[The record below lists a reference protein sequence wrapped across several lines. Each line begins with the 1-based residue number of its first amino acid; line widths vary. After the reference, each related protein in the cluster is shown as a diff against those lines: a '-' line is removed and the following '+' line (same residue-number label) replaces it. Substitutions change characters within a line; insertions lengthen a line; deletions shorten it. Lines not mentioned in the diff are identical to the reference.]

1 MEGEGEIPLPEERGG
16 GGSMTKVIAAIVVII
31 IVVAA
36 VAGALILMGGGEEP
50 NEGPSASISA
60 STDAINIGDTVT
72 FDASAS
78 TDPDGDIETYT
89 FNFGDGAMY
98 VSNSPIATH
107 HYYVMGFYMAA
118 VIVEDDKGATDMS
131 DIVPVTV
138 TADSVI
144 AANDSAPTAVILTSI
159 DASQMTVDVNQT
171 VDFDGSTSWAWSWNE
186 TAGDFVVNSS
196 AITAFSWV
204 VGKSIT
210 SNASTFGKAFPNAGI
225 KSILLTVTATNGKK
239 SHMGVS
245 INVVSQGGGGP
256 IARADTFV
264 EATIGEP
271 KTLDPAVAYDTASGE
286 ILENVYEHLI
296 WYDGPSTATLIPQLA
311 TEVPTPENGGISEDG
326 LSYTFQ
332 LKEGVKFH
340 YKDPDG
346 NYYTMDGYD
355 VEYSLER
362 VLTMNDPEGPVW
374 MFAQLMYPSWPGP
387 GEVLDP
393 DLVDAT
399 VEVNPDDPFEVTVNT
414 LVVYPGFLK
423 VMCYTIGSVIC
434 MEAVEDHGGVVEVTQ
449 NEWMIRNEAGTGPYM
464 LKTWE
469 ANQYVLMERF
479 DDYHKDPAP
488 IKYVIIKKVQ
498 DTGTRLMM
506 LLAGDADFAYVPR
519 VQRPSVIG
527 NPDLRIVEGLPTFD
541 LDFIGFNWNMSGDLD
556 IGDVPVDFFTDMNIR
571 NAFIYAFDF
580 ENFLTNIWL
589 DTAIQPNGP
598 IPMGMFAYD
607 PSVPNY
613 TYDLSISADFLNETD
628 YAATGFHI
636 ILYYNAGNDEREAA
650 CFLLKEGMEDVP
662 IAGDITVEVMALDWP
677 TYLDSLYGFALPI
690 FFLGWGPDYADPD
703 DYVNPFLH
711 SDGAYPYFLSL
722 SNATLDAM
730 IIEAAME
737 LNETLRAEMYLNI
750 SWAVYENAYYIWTA
764 QPTNFHVERAWVTGY
779 YFNPMYSQFYF
790 YAMDK

>member
-1 MEGEGEIPLPEERGG
+1 
-16 GGSMTKVIAAIVVII
+16 MTKVIAAIVVII

-36 VAGALILMGGGEEP
+36 IAGALILMGGGEEP

-98 VSNSPIATH
+98 VSTSPIVTH
-107 HYYVMGFYMAA
+107 NYYVMGFYMAA

-138 TADSVI
+138 AADSVTP
-144 AANDSAPTAVILTSI
+144 ANDSAPTAVILTSI

-171 VDFDGSTSWAWSWNE
+171 VDFDGSTSYAWSWNE

-196 AITAFSWV
+196 AITTFSWV
-204 VGKSIT
+204 LGKSV
-210 SNASTFGKAFPNAGI
+210 ASDEASFDEAFAEPGI
-225 KSILLTVTATNGKK
+225 WSVLLTVTATNGKK
-239 SHMGVS
+239 SQMGVS
-245 INVVSQGGGGP
+245 VNVVSQGGGGP

-286 ILENVYEHLI
+286 VLENVYEHLI

-311 TEVPTPENGGISEDG
+311 TAVPTVDNGGISEDG
-326 LSYTFQ
+326 LSYTFH

-340 YKDPDG
+340 YKDPAG

-393 DLVDAT
+393 DLVDAS

-414 LVVYPGFLK
+414 LVIYPGFLK
-423 VMCYTIGSVIC
+423 VMCYTIGSIIC

-464 LKTWE
+464 LKAWE

-479 DDYHKDPAP
+479 DDYHRDPAP

-541 LDFIGFNWNMSGDLD
+541 MDFIGFNWNMSGDLD
-556 IGDVPVDFFTDMNIR
+556 TGDVPADFFTDMNIR

-598 IPMGMFAYD
+598 IPMGMFGYD
-607 PSVPNY
+607 PSIPNY

-711 SDGAYPYFLSL
+711 SDGAFPYFLSL

-750 SWAVYENAYYIWTA
+750 SWEVYKNAYYIWTA
-764 QPTNFHVERAWVTGY
+764 QPTNFHVERAWVEGY